1 MAEQI
6 SHKRSLR
13 VKRLDE
19 DKKRLLKEYYKLS
32 DETEGSIEDETT
44 GSVPNTPTVSAVAE
58 VSTNKLNMDSPVN
71 ETEEVTTTAKDPTTT
86 KPERKIN
93 EMTLQEILQIHNR
106 LVGQEIEMSNSIKN
120 TIYDNYYDL
129 VKVNTL
135 LEGLVNHDTTSNQNK
150 LSKDNRFEILLEQL
164 RTLSEP

>member
-6 SHKRSLR
+6 SHKRSLG

-32 DETEGSIEDETT
+32 DETDTTIDNLNENNDETT
-44 GSVPNTPTVSAVAE
+44 IRSSSNEEDVVVAASDTE
-58 VSTNKLNMDSPVN
+58 TFENNEASTES
-71 ETEEVTTTAKDPTTT
+71 TEADPD
-86 KPERKIN
+86 RHIN
-93 EMTLQEILQIHNR
+93 EMTLQQILQIHNR

-135 LEGLVNHDTTSNQNK
+135 LQDIVQRDHATITGN
-150 LSKDNRFEILLEQL
+150 DNRMATLLGQL

>member
-32 DETEGSIEDETT
+32 DDTEGSIEDETT
-44 GSVPNTPTVSAVAE
+44 DSVANTPTIAAAE

-71 ETEEVTTTAKDPTTT
+71 ETEEVTTTVKGPTT

-135 LEGLVNHDTTSNQNK
+135 LEGLVNPDTTIQTK
-150 LSKDNRFEILLEQL
+150 LNKDNRFETLLEQL
-164 RTLSEP
+164 RALNEP

>member
-6 SHKRSLR
+6 SHNRSLG
-13 VKRLDE
+13 VKKLNE

-32 DETEGSIEDETT
+32 DEIDTNADNDGVASSSTEGDIATTSSTEIPDNNENDVTSIE
-44 GSVPNTPTVSAVAE
+44 SSNT
-58 VSTNKLNMDSPVN
+58 D
-71 ETEEVTTTAKDPTTT
+71 
-86 KPERKIN
+86 PERQIN
-93 EMTLQEILQIHNR
+93 EMTLQQILQIHNR

-135 LEGLVNHDTTSNQNK
+135 LQDIVQRDSSTTTDQQNNNTNPTK
-150 LSKDNRFEILLEQL
+150 ENRIAALLGQL

>member
-19 DKKRLLKEYYKLS
+19 DKKRLLKEYYKL
-32 DETEGSIEDETT
+32 EEGGEQEPSNDAAPVQEEAQTSEHNDPSSESE
-44 GSVPNTPTVSAVAE
+44 GESGDRA
-58 VSTNKLNMDSPVN
+58 SP
-71 ETEEVTTTAKDPTTT
+71 DLHP
-86 KPERKIN
+86 R
-93 EMTLQEILQIHNR
+93 EMTLQQLLQVHNR
-106 LVGQEIEMSNSIKN
+106 LVGQEIEMGNSIKN

-135 LEGLVNHDTTSNQNK
+135 LAGVVSPETPGHRHDDAWKLLAKLRALNSDARDHTS
-150 LSKDNRFEILLEQL
+150 
-164 RTLSEP
+164 T